1 MNQNLMILPVF
12 AQVLLTLGVMGVMG
26 ARRRT
31 ALQTKAT
38 RMKDIALG
46 QDAWPEDAMKAAN
59 NYKNLFEM
67 PVLFFA
73 ACAFA
78 MITKSV
84 DVTLLA
90 LAFLFVAARIVH
102 STIHLGTN
110 PVMPRAYA
118 FFSSVLIVLA
128 MWILIVVRVLS
139 TGT

>member
-118 FFSSVLIVLA
+118 FFSSVLIVLT

>member
-12 AQVLLTLGVMGVMG
+12 AQVLLTLGVMSVMG

-110 PVMPRAYA
+110 SVMPRAYA

>member
-12 AQVLLTLGVMGVMG
+12 AQVLLTLGVMSVMG

>member
-12 AQVLLTLGVMGVMG
+12 AQVLLTLGVMSVMG

-118 FFSSVLIVLA
+118 FFFSVLIVLA